1 MRRVVFATMIG
12 CSMVWLTGCGS
23 EESAQAE
30 AANRQA
36 HENVVLTTFYPT
48 TYFARRIAGGLVPV
62 DCPVPAGEDP
72 IFWQPDRLKLERYRN
87 AKLIVING
95 AQFEKWALH
104 ASLPSSRIVNASGKF
119 KIDYIEYESGISH
132 SHGAA
137 GEHSHQGVDGH
148 TWLDPIHAIA
158 QAEAIEVGMSA
169 AWPEHAEAFATN
181 LVSLTRDLEE
191 LDAAYKALT
200 PKLEGVKLLASHPA
214 YNYLAKRYGWTITN
228 LDLDPD
234 EGVTAEAMEEIAAAI
249 GNHEGRTVLL
259 WESEPSDSGFVGNFI
274 SVHFTPAELPGT
286 GPDPVSPDYREIMH
300 ANIER
305 LEAALD

>member
-1 MRRVVFATMIG
+1 MRRVVLSAVIG
-12 CSMVWLTGCGS
+12 CSMALLTGCGS

-48 TYFARRIAGGLVPV
+48 AYFARRIAGGLVPV
-62 DCPVPAGEDP
+62 ECPVPAGEDP

-87 AKLIVING
+87 AKLIVLNG
-95 AQFEKWALH
+95 AQFEKWAIH

-119 KIDYIEYESGISH
+119 KLDYIKFETGISH

-137 GEHSHQGVDGH
+137 GEHSHEGVDGH
-148 TWLDPIHAIA
+148 TWMDPIHAIA
-158 QAEAIEVGMSA
+158 QAEAIELGMSR

-214 YNYLAKRYGWTITN
+214 YNYLAERYGWSITN

-234 EGVTAEAMEEIAAAI
+234 EGVTAEAMEEIASAI

-274 SVHFTPAELPGT
+274 NVHFTPAELPGT

>member
-1 MRRVVFATMIG
+1 MRRVVLSAVIG
-12 CSMVWLTGCGS
+12 CSMALLTGCGS

-30 AANRQA
+30 AANQQA

-62 DCPVPAGEDP
+62 ECPVPAGEDP

-158 QAEAIEVGMSA
+158 QAGAIEVGMSE

-181 LVSLTRDLEE
+181 LVSLTRDLKE